1 MAAHP
6 EVLAIRRHAP
16 VVLACVL
23 IGAVSA
29 GVLVYRTPHKYASNV
44 VMFVAATSTPDG
56 GSANDRALFAQG
68 RVRSYVPLVS
78 SPPVMDRVIRSL
90 QLTDDAAQL
99 ASKVTVTAPPDT
111 VLLSITVREDTA
123 RLAQLVASETARQ
136 FTAFASELEGTDAGR
151 PTVQLTV
158 TRPAQFNPSPVA
170 PRTGLDIWLGA
181 FFGGAVGLTVTA
193 LRRRWEM
200 SEVAEV
206 SEVTPAPDPTAEP
219 RAAAV
224 AAPSRL
230 GHPGRIPP
238 ARPMKP

>member
-29 GVLVYRTPHKYASNV
+29 GVLVSRTPHKYASSV

-78 SPPVMDRVIRSL
+78 SPPVMNGVIRAL
-90 QLTDDAAQL
+90 QLTDDDAQL
-99 ASKVTVTAPPDT
+99 ASKLTVTAPPDT
-111 VLLSITVREDTA
+111 VLLTITVREDTP

-136 FTAFASELEGTDAGR
+136 FTSFVSTLEGTDAGQ

-158 TRPAQFNPSPVA
+158 TRPAQLNRSPVS
-170 PRTGLDIWLGA
+170 PRAGLDIWLGA

-193 LRRRWEM
+193 LRRRWQV
-200 SEVAEV
+200 SDVADARE
-206 SEVTPAPDPTAEP
+206 AAGALDPNREP
-219 RAAAV
+219 RAASV
-224 AAPSRL
+224 AADPRL
-230 GHPGRIPP
+230 GRPGPMPP